1 MFRNQY
7 DYDVTI
13 WSPQGRLH
21 QIEYAMEAV
30 KQGSAVVGMKNS
42 SHAVVA
48 AIKRM
53 PSELASY
60 QKKLFGIDDHCG
72 VGIAGLTA
80 DARTINTFLQ
90 TECLNHRYAYSK
102 PMPLS
107 RLVGTLGNKMQVSTQ
122 EESGR
127 PYGVGLLLIGYDHKG
142 PHLIQ
147 IDPSANYY
155 ECKGMSIGARSQSA
169 RTYLERHVEAYLGS
183 QSVEDLVRH
192 ALRALRD
199 TLANDQELSNKL
211 VSVAV
216 VGKDHPF
223 RVYDDE
229 SVQKLVDEIIKEPR
243 NPARPAQSGFALD
256 TGVENMDED
265 VSRPPPPD
273 PEATVALGVAEHR
286 PENP

>member
-7 DYDVTI
+7 DNDVTV

-30 KQGSAVVGMKNS
+30 KQGSAVVGMKNAT
-42 SHAVVA
+42 HA
-48 AIKRM
+48 AIAAVKRV

-60 QKKLFGIDDHCG
+60 QKKLFAIDEHCG

-80 DARTINTFLQ
+80 DARTINNFLQ
-90 TECLNHRYAYSK
+90 TECLNHRYAYSR

-107 RLVGTLGNKMQVSTQ
+107 RLVGTLGNKMQVTTQ

-127 PYGVGLLLIGYDHKG
+127 PYGVGLLMIGFDHKG

-147 IDPSANYY
+147 IDPSANHY

-169 RTYLERHVEAYLGS
+169 RTYLEKHLDVYQATKT
-183 QSVEDLVRH
+183 VEDLVRH

-199 TLANDQELSNKL
+199 TLTNDQELSAKL

-223 RVYDDE
+223 QVYDDQTVE
-229 SVQKLVDEIIKEPR
+229 DLLAEVIKEPR
-243 NPARPAQSGFALD
+243 ANVRPAQSSFAVQAEDLMEED
-256 TGVENMDED
+256 TNRG
-265 VSRPPPPD
+265 PPPD
-273 PEATVALGVAEHR
+273 PEVVVALDVAVHR
-286 PENP
+286 GTNP